1 MRIAQILGLAC
12 WVVAAASARADNNVI
27 ISEFMAQNNNT
38 LADDDG
44 AYSDWIELFNAGTNT
59 VDLGGW
65 SLTDNASKM
74 TKWIFPS
81 TNMAPGQFMIV
92 WASNKNRRNPGAPL
106 HTNFKLGASPG
117 GYLGLV
123 RPDLS
128 IATQFAPTYPSQAAD
143 ISYGFPQTSTTNV
156 VISGTTAA
164 RALVPVNSTIDGLWM
179 DPAFDDSA
187 WSNTT
192 ASLAFTNNVWI
203 VRADS

>member
-81 TNMAPGQFMIV
+81 T
-92 WASNKNRRNPGAPL
+92 SRRE
-106 HTNFKLGASPG
+106 
-117 GYLGLV
+117 
-123 RPDLS
+123 
-128 IATQFAPTYPSQAAD
+128 I
-143 ISYGFPQTSTTNV
+143 
-156 VISGTTAA
+156 
-164 RALVPVNSTIDGLWM
+164 
-179 DPAFDDSA
+179 
-187 WSNTT
+187 
-192 ASLAFTNNVWI
+192 
-203 VRADS
+203 